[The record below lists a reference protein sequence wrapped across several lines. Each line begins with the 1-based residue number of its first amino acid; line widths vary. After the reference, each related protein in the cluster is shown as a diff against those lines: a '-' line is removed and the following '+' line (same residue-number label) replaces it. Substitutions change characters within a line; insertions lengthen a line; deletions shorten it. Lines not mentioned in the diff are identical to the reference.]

1 MKRKG
6 LPGFV
11 AVLAGVA
18 LACACAKSA
27 DADATITTEI
37 QSKLETDRIV
47 TNPSRI
53 QVSTNKKVVTLS
65 GPVDTPAAQQQAVK
79 LARSTDGVKNVVD
92 NLSVTPGG
100 SSVSSGGAPN
110 SPTMPPISSGPP
122 PGATPSS

>member
-1 MKRKG
+1 VKRRG
-6 LPGFV
+6 LPGVV
-11 AVLAGVA
+11 AVLAGVV

-53 QVSTNKKVVTLS
+53 QVTTNKKVVTLS
-65 GPVDTPAAQQQAVK
+65 GPVDSPDAQKQAVK
-79 LARSTDGVKNVVD
+79 LARSADGVKNVVD
-92 NLSVTPGG
+92 NLSVAPGG
-100 SSVSSGGAPN
+100 ASASSGGAPN
-110 SPTMPPISSGPP
+110 SPTMPPISNGPP